1 MAAPYHV
8 RLAVSQYGE
17 QFRAEIFTEDLGDT
31 EGDLLNEL
39 PPSIAEWVPYLAQG
53 ADLPPDAARQL
64 GKDLF
69 AALLGQ
75 PENAKKWAEV
85 LAQATRKGQP
95 VRLLVDATTEAVR
108 DLPYGLL
115 CEPHDDWFLFRGG
128 KGPSVE
134 FVRILRRCSPRPLKL
149 PDRLRVLVAVSEPT
163 SGDVPPFDAPLRLQR
178 LAAAIHKEV
187 DLIICGPNGAKP
199 LSEIATDPEAA
210 NPAAYTPY
218 TKTTRGAFRKAVA
231 GDYDVLHLLAHGHGA
246 GVLLC
251 TDDGAPAE
259 TTAGELGEWSGA
271 GKSALAFLQVCK
283 AGQTGSRGGFGGV
296 AQQLLNPR
304 GGNMAAVVASTFPLD
319 AEHSTDAAVGFYR
332 HLAAGRAPAE
342 ALTAERAET
351 DWCWA
356 FLELWARPGALGGTQ
371 QRAAFQFVS
380 PYRGLSSFGEQEA
393 DLFFGRKAEVVELL
407 QILRAEPAVAVVG
420 DSGSGKTSLL
430 QAGLVHAIR
439 RDGLAG
445 SDRWR
450 TVSLRPGYRPAQALL
465 GALTGSHP
473 DPTPGALGAA
483 LRVDAQRLMIVFD
496 QFEEVFTLARD
507 KAEAQMLTEALAD
520 AVERQSDRFR
530 LVIGMRSEFL
540 GQGESLRGL
549 SRLIRRPWVLRPP
562 DSNDIRNI
570 VAGPAEHCGYTF
582 QGPLS
587 DGNPAHA
594 TGLLDRVLA
603 DPLLA
608 RAEGG
613 LTTAPL
619 PLLQFALERLWLK
632 AVEKSVTE
640 FTHAEFDEVGG
651 MGKAIAQHAE
661 AVYQATATATE
672 VGAAGRSIAEQVIT
686 ALVSAQGT
694 RQPRRRDALQAETGN
709 PAAARAVVDYLVGER
724 LLTVRTDPED
734 ITRSLADLSHEA
746 LIHNWDRLRG
756 WLAEDPQGR
765 AMREEFRGAAEKWE
779 VGVAGVHPRSWFGL
793 PGADVARNYLAWID
807 ANKPRLSPVQQE
819 FAQAMRD
826 MLARLRRRR
835 QLVMALLGA
844 FALVSCVLAIYAVDQ
859 AGKART
865 SAAVAVKNAGEAR
878 ENETK
883 AKAEEAKA
891 KAEKRIALENAAT
904 LALEKGIQ
912 ICEEGRPRLG
922 VISIAY
928 SLQLCPPDARDLRRV
943 ILTNLA
949 SWGPHLM
956 CLDEVHI
963 FPQQIGGTDPEGK
976 YALLARIADKVY
988 TDHWEYILEFQR
1000 YEIDTERPAGAPFR
1014 VQWTGHDGKLEFRHE
1029 TDRVRLLP
1037 NGVALFTGGGHS
1049 SVWDTVAGK
1058 PLGTWIKHGPG
1069 LAALRPD
1076 GKLVAACNG
1085 QGDMRLY
1092 DAVTGVPRDGTF
1104 QHMGKVNELTF
1115 SADGRFLVTGCG
1127 RRAGARMDSEDA
1139 TLGSGDTDAEGVV
1152 HLYEVG
1158 TSSGDLT
1165 RVLWRHLVPGLVT
1178 CVQISPDMKRVTGG
1192 GFELRSWDLAQGALQ
1207 PSETRY
1213 SPESAACIEFDPKKP
1228 SSFLVSNPSGALQIL
1243 HSDVTWKVSGERLTP
1258 QGWLNGVGYRADG
1271 RVFTA
1276 NGEGTV
1282 RVWNRP
1288 KHHDSTEVLGRV
1300 FTPPRAEAILSVAFR
1315 PDGKAI
1321 ALGARTG
1328 IVFVYALDRLD
1339 APRQFRCEYEKERRH
1354 PITHLAFSTDGKR
1367 IIARD
1372 QMLRVFVFDAAGDAA
1387 PIVAKNGQ
1395 RPQGVADDG
1404 RTAVFN
1410 FNSRTHT
1417 PYLIGS
1423 LDPTA
1428 DVPTSPKFNPNG
1440 ELVKLTDEAEHW
1452 FLFRATRVAFNPDR
1466 SVVAMLNSEGALHLF
1481 RTATG
1486 EQLCEPLKH
1495 FVNGA
1500 FEGIFS
1506 AVFCSQGNYLLTRSQ
1521 RAWGIWSAKNGTKI
1535 VYRQNPIGI
1544 QVARFSPSGRLVLAG
1559 TNFSQGEAWTSENG
1573 NDAIPFPLIHAAQVW
1588 GVAADS
1594 KDERIITASFDHTAR
1609 IWSRVHR
1616 RSLTH
1621 TLAHRLGVS
1630 DATFSPDGAFALT
1643 GSWDGTARLWAVPPA
1658 LDDQQERIEAWVE
1671 TMTGLRISPTAGGEL
1686 LKPEEWRARKEQLD
1700 RLGGPPITINR

>member
-17 QFRAEIFTEDLGDT
+17 QLRAELFTEDLGDT
-31 EGDLLNEL
+31 EGDLLTEL

-149 PDRLRVLVAVSEPT
+149 PDRLRVLIAVAEPK
-163 SGDVPPFDAPLRLQR
+163 SADVPPFDAALRLQK
-178 LAAAIHKEV
+178 LAAALHKEV
-187 DLIICGPNGAKP
+187 ELVVCGPDGPKP
-199 LSEIATDPEAA
+199 LAEIAPNPDAA
-210 NPAAYTPY
+210 DPAAFAPCV
-218 TKTTRGAFRKAVA
+218 KTTRETLGKALA
-231 GDYDVLHLLAHGHGA
+231 GEFDVFHLLAHGHGA

-251 TDDGAPAE
+251 APDGAPVE
-259 TTAGELGEWSGA
+259 TTASELGDWCGA
-271 GKSALAFLQVCK
+271 GRTSLAFLQVCK
-283 AGQTGSRGGFGGV
+283 AGQTAGRGGFGGV

-304 GGNMAAVVASTFPLD
+304 GGNLAAVVASTFPLD

-332 HLAAGRAPAE
+332 QLAAGRPPEE

-450 TVSLRPGYRPAQALL
+450 IVSLRPGYRPAQALL

-483 LRVDAQRLMIVFD
+483 LRVDAQPLMIVFD

-540 GQGESLRGL
+540 GQAASLRGL

-562 DSNDIRNI
+562 DSNDIRNS

-640 FTHAEFDEVGG
+640 FTHAEFDEIGG

-661 AVYQATATATE
+661 AVFQASGTATD
-672 VGAAGRSIAEQVIT
+672 VGTQGRELAEQVIT

-694 RQPRRRDALQAETGN
+694 RQPRIREALQAETGN
-709 PAAARAVVDYLVGER
+709 PEGARTIVDYLVGER
-724 LLTVRTDPED
+724 LLTVRSDPED
-734 ITRSLADLSHEA
+734 MAKSLVDLSHEA
-746 LIHNWDRLRG
+746 LIQNWDRLRG

-765 AMREEFRGAAEKWE
+765 AMREEFRKATEQWD
-779 VGVAGVHPRSWFGL
+779 AGVVGGQPRSRSGL
-793 PGADVARNYLAWID
+793 PGSDVARNYLAWI
-807 ANKPRLSPVQQE
+807 NTSKPRLSPVQQE

-826 MLARLRRRR
+826 MLARQRRRR
-835 QLVMALLGA
+835 QLVMASLGV
-844 FALVSCVLAIYAVDQ
+844 FALVSCILALYAHDQ

-865 SAAVAVKNAGEAR
+865 NAAAAEKNAGQAR

-883 AKAEEAKA
+883 AKAEEDKA

-904 LALEKGIQ
+904 LAFEKGIQ

-922 VISIAY
+922 IMSIA
-928 SLQLCPPDARDLRRV
+928 
-943 ILTNLA
+943 
-949 SWGPHLM
+949 
-956 CLDEVHI
+956 
-963 FPQQIGGTDPEGK
+963 
-976 YALLARIADKVY
+976 
-988 TDHWEYILEFQR
+988 
-1000 YEIDTERPAGAPFR
+1000 
-1014 VQWTGHDGKLEFRHE
+1014 
-1029 TDRVRLLP
+1029 
-1037 NGVALFTGGGHS
+1037 
-1049 SVWDTVAGK
+1049 
-1058 PLGTWIKHGPG
+1058 
-1069 LAALRPD
+1069 
-1076 GKLVAACNG
+1076 
-1085 QGDMRLY
+1085 
-1092 DAVTGVPRDGTF
+1092 
-1104 QHMGKVNELTF
+1104 
-1115 SADGRFLVTGCG
+1115 
-1127 RRAGARMDSEDA
+1127 
-1139 TLGSGDTDAEGVV
+1139 
-1152 HLYEVG
+1152 
-1158 TSSGDLT
+1158 
-1165 RVLWRHLVPGLVT
+1165 
-1178 CVQISPDMKRVTGG
+1178 
-1192 GFELRSWDLAQGALQ
+1192 
-1207 PSETRY
+1207 
-1213 SPESAACIEFDPKKP
+1213 
-1228 SSFLVSNPSGALQIL
+1228 
-1243 HSDVTWKVSGERLTP
+1243 
-1258 QGWLNGVGYRADG
+1258 
-1271 RVFTA
+1271 
-1276 NGEGTV
+1276 
-1282 RVWNRP
+1282 
-1288 KHHDSTEVLGRV
+1288 
-1300 FTPPRAEAILSVAFR
+1300 
-1315 PDGKAI
+1315 
-1321 ALGARTG
+1321 
-1328 IVFVYALDRLD
+1328 
-1339 APRQFRCEYEKERRH
+1339 
-1354 PITHLAFSTDGKR
+1354 
-1367 IIARD
+1367 
-1372 QMLRVFVFDAAGDAA
+1372 
-1387 PIVAKNGQ
+1387 
-1395 RPQGVADDG
+1395 
-1404 RTAVFN
+1404 
-1410 FNSRTHT
+1410 
-1417 PYLIGS
+1417 
-1423 LDPTA
+1423 
-1428 DVPTSPKFNPNG
+1428 
-1440 ELVKLTDEAEHW
+1440 
-1452 FLFRATRVAFNPDR
+1452 
-1466 SVVAMLNSEGALHLF
+1466 
-1481 RTATG
+1481 
-1486 EQLCEPLKH
+1486 
-1495 FVNGA
+1495 
-1500 FEGIFS
+1500 
-1506 AVFCSQGNYLLTRSQ
+1506 
-1521 RAWGIWSAKNGTKI
+1521 
-1535 VYRQNPIGI
+1535 
-1544 QVARFSPSGRLVLAG
+1544 
-1559 TNFSQGEAWTSENG
+1559 
-1573 NDAIPFPLIHAAQVW
+1573 
-1588 GVAADS
+1588 
-1594 KDERIITASFDHTAR
+1594 
-1609 IWSRVHR
+1609 
-1616 RSLTH
+1616 
-1621 TLAHRLGVS
+1621 
-1630 DATFSPDGAFALT
+1630 
-1643 GSWDGTARLWAVPPA
+1643 
-1658 LDDQQERIEAWVE
+1658 
-1671 TMTGLRISPTAGGEL
+1671 
-1686 LKPEEWRARKEQLD
+1686 
-1700 RLGGPPITINR
+1700 